1 MATGL
6 AYTTVLGAKTRL
18 VTRDVA
24 EALAAFTGWAVS
36 VDELLKPRP
45 YGRVA
50 CGSGAKVSDA

>member
-1 MATGL
+1 MMATGL

-24 EALAAFTGWAVS
+24 EALSAFTGGAVP
-36 VDELLKPRP
+36 VDEIVKPRP

-50 CGSGAKVSDA
+50 